1 MASHIGTRPVTIPEG
16 VTITIKDGV
25 VDVKGKLGE
34 DSYTLPSD
42 ISAKVED
49 NAVIVTPENQEN
61 ETRAKHGLA
70 RSIIASLVEGVTKGF
85 EKKLE
90 IVGTGYRVAPKG
102 PGLTFNLGY
111 SHTIEVPAPEG
122 IKLTAPDQ
130 THITVSGIDKQKVGE
145 IAAQIR
151 RLRPPEPY
159 KGKGIKYEGEHIR
172 RKAGK
177 AGK

>member
-16 VTITIKDGV
+16 VTVTIKNGV
-25 VDVKGKLGE
+25 VNVKGNLGE
-34 DSYTLPSD
+34 NSYTLPSV
-42 ISAKVED
+42 ISAKVDDKKIVLTPNDEED
-49 NAVIVTPENQEN
+49 

-70 RSIIASLVEGVTKGF
+70 RSIIASLIEGVTKGF
-85 EKKLE
+85 EKRLE
-90 IVGTGYRVAPKG
+90 IVGTGYRVAAKG
-102 PGLTFNLGY
+102 PGLTFSLGF
-111 SHTIEVPAPEG
+111 SHTIDFQPPQG
-122 IKLTAPDQ
+122 IKLAAPNQ

-145 IAAQIR
+145 VAAQIR

-159 KGKGIKYEGEHIR
+159 KGKGIRYEGEHVR

>member
-1 MASHIGTRPVTIPEG
+1 MASHIGTRPITVPEG
-16 VTITIKDGV
+16 VTVTIKDGI

-34 DSYTLPSD
+34 DSYTLPSG

-49 NAVIVTPENQEN
+49 GKVLVSTLDDAN
-61 ETRAKHGLA
+61 ETRAKHGLSRA
-70 RSIIASLVEGVTKGF
+70 IIASLVEGVTKGF

-102 PGLTFNLGY
+102 TGLTFSLGF

-159 KGKGIKYEGEHIR
+159 KGKGIKYEGEYIR

>member
-16 VTITIKDGV
+16 VTVTVKDGV

-34 DSYTLPSD
+34 DSYTLPSS
-42 ISAKVED
+42 IAAKVED
-49 NAVIVTPENQEN
+49 NKVVVTPLDSED

-85 EKKLE
+85 EKHLE

-102 PGLTFNLGY
+102 QGLTFSLGY
-111 SHTIEVPAPEG
+111 SHTIDVAAPEG
-122 IKLTAPDQ
+122 IKLAAPDQ

>member
-1 MASHIGTRPVTIPEG
+1 MASHIGTRPITVPEG
-16 VTITIKDGV
+16 VTVTIKDGV

-34 DSYTLPSD
+34 DSYTLPSG

-49 NAVIVTPENQEN
+49 GKVLVSTLDDEN
-61 ETRAKHGLA
+61 ETRAKHGLSRA
-70 RSIIASLVEGVTKGF
+70 IIASLVEGVTKGF

-102 PGLTFNLGY
+102 TGLTFSLGF

-159 KGKGIKYEGEHIR
+159 KGKGIKYEGEYIR